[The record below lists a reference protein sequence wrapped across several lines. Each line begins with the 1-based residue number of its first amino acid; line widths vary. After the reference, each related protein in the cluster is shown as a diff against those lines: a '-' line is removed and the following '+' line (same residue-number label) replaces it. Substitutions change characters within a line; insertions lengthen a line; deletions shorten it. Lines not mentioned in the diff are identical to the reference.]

1 MRPLIVWRFSD
12 GKAGHDAQ
20 SIGLITALARLR
32 RLTVLT
38 PPRLTN
44 ASALYSYLRR
54 RSAQWH
60 DYALPQLAVGAG
72 HATHLSLLTAR
83 RIYRCKTVVLM
94 QPSLP
99 LACFDLCLIPQHD
112 VPPLRHN
119 VLTTCGALNR
129 MRPSSTLDEQRGLFL
144 IGGAAAHFAWDS
156 AQICQQLLAIAHAA
170 PQIRWTLTT
179 SRRTPSD
186 FLPLLR
192 QSAVPL
198 EVVPYAASTSDWL
211 PQQLQSSA
219 QVWVSADSVSMIY
232 EALTVGAAV
241 GILEVP
247 ARGTSRVLRGL
258 QHLIHAG
265 WVTPFAASVL
275 GAPLPRPAHTFDE
288 AQRCAAWIVEQWD
301 DV

>member
-1 MRPLIVWRFSD
+1 MRPLTVWRFSD

-32 RLTVLT
+32 PLTVLT
-38 PPRLTN
+38 PPLLAN
-44 ASALYSYLRR
+44 ANAVYSYLRR
-54 RSAQWH
+54 RSAPWH
-60 DYALPQLAVGAG
+60 GYATPQLAVGAG
-72 HATHLSLLTAR
+72 HATHLSLLAAR

-112 VPPLRHN
+112 APPLRRN

-129 MRPSSTLDEQRGLFL
+129 MRPSSTLDEQRGLLL
-144 IGGAAAHFAWDS
+144 IGGTAAHFAWDS
-156 AQICQQLLAIAHAA
+156 AQICQQLLAITRATPLIHW
-170 PQIRWTLTT
+170 ILTT

-192 QSAVPL
+192 RSAAQI
-198 EVVPYAASTSDWL
+198 EVVPYAATTADWL
-211 PQQLQSSA
+211 PQLLQSSA

-241 GILEVP
+241 GVLEVA

-258 QHLIHAG
+258 QQMIRAG
-265 WVTPFAASVL
+265 WVTPFAASAL

-288 AQRCAAWIVEQWD
+288 AQRCAAWIVEQWN